1 LAASSI
7 VLHTESHQRDG
18 EGEVTGT
25 LIPPTNF
32 MDHDSS
38 ASNLDGSFQENLETT
53 QLKNVR
59 LYIHT
64 PLHFENLDESYLSLY
79 KIDEFI
85 CQLMF
90 NSMVMFIIITNF
102 SSHHLSTVK
111 YHK

>member
-1 LAASSI
+1 
-7 VLHTESHQRDG
+7 
-18 EGEVTGT
+18 
-25 LIPPTNF
+25 

-64 PLHFENLDESYLSLY
+64 PLRFENLDESYLSLY

-85 CQLMF
+85 CQLMLC

-102 SSHHLSTVK
+102 ISHHLSIVK

>member
-1 LAASSI
+1 M
-7 VLHTESHQRDG
+7 VPHTESHQCDG
-18 EGEVTGT
+18 EGKVTGM
-25 LIPPTNF
+25 LIPPTSF

-38 ASNLDGSFQENLETT
+38 ASNLDGSFQENMETAR
-53 QLKNVR
+53 LKNVR

-90 NSMVMFIIITNF
+90 CNSMVMFIIITNF
-102 SSHHLSTVK
+102 SSHHLSIVK